1 MLTRRLHLRPVLAL
15 CGGTALSWGRMDA
28 ATESLRARFTALAS
42 APDEALDLGAL
53 AALIGVEEDRAV
65 EVDVVLDWFER
76 LADGVSP
83 RLRGFAS
90 PRERVDLLLSY
101 LVREQGL
108 HGDEAE
114 YDDPRNSCLH
124 QVMQRRVGLP
134 LTLCVVLMEVGLRVG
149 VPVVGI
155 GLPAHFLAH
164 ATELPGVYIDM
175 FHGGRLLS
183 EHECRALLRQK
194 TQGAVEFE
202 RSMLSPLSSRQILLR
217 MLQNLKRTYM
227 RRGALDRALA
237 ASDRILLLAPG
248 QVDEL
253 RDRGLLQLQ
262 RRAFRAASEDLNNY
276 LSLAPMADDR
286 HLIAARASEA
296 RTRVRQMN

>member
-1 MLTRRLHLRPVLAL
+1 ML
-15 CGGTALSWGRMDA
+15 DA
-28 ATESLRARFTALAS
+28 ATERLRARFAALAA
-42 APDEALDLGAL
+42 APDEALDLGEL
-53 AALIGVEEDRAV
+53 AAVIGVEEDPTEEAE
-65 EVDVVLDWFER
+65 EVDEVLERLER
-76 LADGVSP
+76 LAEGVAP

-90 PRERVDLLLSY
+90 ARERVDLLLAY

-124 QVMQRRVGLP
+124 QVLRRRVGLP
-134 LTLCVVLMEVGLRVG
+134 IMLSVVLIEVGLRVG
-149 VPVVGI
+149 LPVVGV

-183 EHECRALLRQK
+183 EHECRTLLRQK

-217 MLQNLKRTYM
+217 ILQNLKRSHL

-253 RDRGLLQLQ
+253 RDRGLLQLR

-296 RTRVRQMN
+296 RTRVRQLN

>member
-1 MLTRRLHLRPVLAL
+1 ML
-15 CGGTALSWGRMDA
+15 DA
-28 ATESLRARFTALAS
+28 ATERLRARFTALAA
-42 APDEALDLGAL
+42 APDEALDLGEL
-53 AALIGVEEDRAV
+53 AAVIGVEEDSTAEAEAV
-65 EVDVVLDWFER
+65 DEVLERLER
-76 LADGVSP
+76 LAEGVAP

-90 PRERVDLLLSY
+90 ARERVDLLLAY

-124 QVMQRRVGLP
+124 QVLRRRVGMPIMLS
-134 LTLCVVLMEVGLRVG
+134 VVLMEVGLRVG
-149 VPVVGI
+149 LPVVGV

-164 ATELPGVYIDM
+164 ATELPDVYIDM

-183 EHECRALLRQK
+183 EHECRTLLRQK

-217 MLQNLKRTYM
+217 ILQNLKRSHM

-253 RDRGLLQLQ
+253 RDRGLLQLR

-286 HLIAARASEA
+286 HLIAARASEV
-296 RTRVRQMN
+296 RTRVRQLN

>member
-1 MLTRRLHLRPVLAL
+1 ML
-15 CGGTALSWGRMDA
+15 DA
-28 ATESLRARFTALAS
+28 ATERLRARFMALAA
-42 APDEALDLGAL
+42 APDEALDLGEL
-53 AALIGVEEDRAV
+53 AAVIGVEEDPTE
-65 EVDVVLDWFER
+65 EVDEVLERLER
-76 LADGVSP
+76 LAEGVAP

-90 PRERVDLLLSY
+90 ARERVDLLLAY

-124 QVMQRRVGLP
+124 QVLRRRVGLP
-134 LTLCVVLMEVGLRVG
+134 IMLSVVLMEVGLRVG
-149 VPVVGI
+149 LPVVGV

-164 ATELPGVYIDM
+164 ATELPEVYIDM

-183 EHECRALLRQK
+183 EHECRTLLRQK

-217 MLQNLKRTYM
+217 ILQNLKRSHL

-253 RDRGLLQLQ
+253 RDRGLLQLR

-296 RTRVRQMN
+296 RTRVRQLN

>member
-1 MLTRRLHLRPVLAL
+1 
-15 CGGTALSWGRMDA
+15 MDA

-42 APDEALDLGAL
+42 APDEALELGEL
-53 AALIGVEEDRAV
+53 AALIGVEEDGKAEVGAV
-65 EVDVVLDWFER
+65 LEWFER
-76 LADGVSP
+76 LAEGVGP
-83 RLRGFAS
+83 RLRGFS
-90 PRERVDLLLSY
+90 PRERLDLLLSY

-134 LTLCVVLMEVGLRVG
+134 LTLCVVLIEVGLRVG

-183 EHECRALLRQK
+183 EHECRTLLRQK
-194 TQGAVEFE
+194 TQGVVEFE